1 MNREKLFYELQENGY
16 IYDHTSTLSGYISRK
31 KEFEI
36 IPYIGR
42 FGIGVK
48 VLLPRFDSS
57 RYIYCMYY
65 ILHCDVPGFEQVFC
79 EFKNGNKEEYLIEG
93 YNVGKYD
100 ITFDLLAGGKLVFK
114 KSTLKNII
122 TAGVKRICGLIYSDQ

>member
-1 MNREKLFYELQENGY
+1 MNKQRLLYQLQDNGY
-16 IYDHTSTLSGYISRK
+16 IFDHVSTLSGYISRK
-31 KEFEI
+31 KEYELS
-36 IPYIGR
+36 PYMGR

-48 VLLPRFDSS
+48 VLIPRYDSS

-65 ILHCDVPGFEQVFC
+65 ILDCDVQGFEQVFC

-100 ITFDLLAGGKLVFK
+100 ITFDLLAGGKLLIK
-114 KSTLKNII
+114 KSDLKKII
-122 TAGVKRICGLIYSDQ
+122 TAEVKRICALNYSDQ